1 MPAWFDYQLEEAE
14 AISAAYTYD
23 GGFIWLHKPKDS
35 DDGETAYA
43 VTVRGNTV
51 EETSVTFMIT
61 LPEGYPLA
69 GEAAFPEIT
78 AVESSD
84 SVTYRLRKLQDIVAS
99 NVQSQLRSGYDF
111 PILAAL
117 APIPDILGR
126 ISAEWQSKQREQ
138 EDAAA
143 REDSNGVAVKAK
155 KSELDSCPRMLGR
168 RMIFFHHIRSPY
180 KRKCIQQWASKR
192 GFVAATV
199 GRLAAART
207 EDFRLGGMS
216 KIGFPGCIVVEGD
229 ERDVTDYVNMV
240 SKLNWRYMAV
250 RGDEQ
255 VPIPPGKEVDDLRK
269 LPIEF
274 HEYGKDEFNAVAER
288 CREAGLEDLFLTCM
302 QIYGGRQE
310 ASAKRKSH
318 KGVSG

>member
-1 MPAWFDYQLEEAE
+1 
-14 AISAAYTYD
+14 
-23 GGFIWLHKPKDS
+23 
-35 DDGETAYA
+35 
-43 VTVRGNTV
+43 
-51 EETSVTFMIT
+51 
-61 LPEGYPLA
+61 
-69 GEAAFPEIT
+69 
-78 AVESSD
+78 
-84 SVTYRLRKLQDIVAS
+84 
-99 NVQSQLRSGYDF
+99 
-111 PILAAL
+111 
-117 APIPDILGR
+117 

-138 EDAAA
+138 KDAAA
-143 REDSNGVAVKAK
+143 SEDSNGVAVKAK

-168 RMIFFHHIRSPY
+168 RMIFNHHIRSPY
-180 KRKCIQQWASKR
+180 KRKCIQQWAKD
-192 GFVAATV
+192 
-199 GRLAAART
+199 L
-207 EDFRLGGMS
+207 RLGGMS

-255 VPIPPGKEVDDLRK
+255 IPIPPGKELDDLRK